1 MSVEARVAA
10 VADSIAAALTARA
23 VTRDFLDLG
32 QAPDAELV
40 AGRVTV
46 LAMGEGECEED
57 VAGTDVT
64 GWLSLLVLGQLR
76 VAENT
81 TPRAVE
87 QAENALA
94 EELKAWAVG
103 TALAVRLKGFRQSG
117 QLEHPYGWI
126 AMEMEVFGDA

>member
-1 MSVEARVAA
+1 MSVEGRVAA
-10 VADSIAAALTARA
+10 VAASIDTALAARV

-32 QAPDAELV
+32 QASDADLL

-46 LAMGEGECEED
+46 LAMGEGEYEED

-64 GWLSLLVLGQLR
+64 GWLSLLVIGQIR
-76 VAENT
+76 VAEDT
-81 TPRAVE
+81 TPLAVE

-103 TALAVRLKGFRQSG
+103 TSLAVRLKGFRQSG